1 MNKNQTS
8 QTSSSSTPK
17 IKLALQEK
25 YEEENKKEVEGYERL
40 KTKESEKLQ
49 KPTGWRIL
57 I

>member
-25 YEEENKKEVEGYERL
+25 YNEENKKEVEGYERL
-40 KTKESEKLQ
+40 KTKESDKLP
-49 KPTGWRIL
+49 KPLDGEY
-57 I
+57 